1 VAWFCRLESLSDF
14 QYDSSVKMTSPLV
27 TQNVQQVILD
37 VLEAQLTLGS
47 TMINIFISYSIVLK
61 FLLASLTESNSIN
74 YTVEKTVIYTL

>member
-1 VAWFCRLESLSDF
+1 MAWFCRLESLSDF